1 MRWSNLFIPTTRD
14 VPAGAEAASHK
25 LLLRAGYIRQIT
37 AGVYAL
43 LPLAQR
49 VRLKVI
55 NIIRAEMNLI
65 GGQEFVLS
73 ALQPADLWRESG
85 RYDSIDEIMFRLS
98 DRKKSELVLGLT
110 HEESFTSIARASLN
124 SYRQL
129 PQIWYQIQT
138 KFRDE
143 ARPKSGLLR
152 VREFTMK
159 DSYSFDVSEAGL
171 DVSFQLHYKA
181 YCNIFSR
188 CGLNYMAVE
197 ASSGAMGGSQS
208 TEFMVRT
215 DAGEDL
221 VAVCGQCGY
230 SANMEKATSRITEVE
245 SQESVEELKRFDS
258 PGIRTVNELA
268 NFTEGA
274 GGENQIK
281 SLVYAGSEGLVL
293 ALVRGDHELNVSKL
307 EGTLKQ
313 SNLRPATA
321 KEIEDAMGAL
331 PGSLGGV
338 GIKSGAGNKIR
349 TIVADESIKGRTNMF
364 TGANVNDMHY
374 RNVSVERDI
383 AVDTWSD
390 IRAVAS
396 GESCKSCEGG
406 TLAIVKTL
414 EIGHIFKLGTRY
426 SETMGAHVL
435 VEDGSR
441 VPVIMGS
448 YGIGVERLMAAVAE
462 SSHDD
467 SGIIWP
473 AAIAPFQVVITP
485 VNNQDAELKEHS
497 ESLYEQLQAAEVDV
511 LLDDRDERAGVKF
524 NDAEL
529 VGIPYRITVGKKIKS
544 GMVELFTRATKT
556 TEEIAVTAVVD
567 ELVGRLK
574 KLLNK

>member
-1 MRWSNLFIPTTRD
+1 MRWSKIFIPTTRD
-14 VPAGAEAASHK
+14 EPAGAEAASHR

-37 AGVYAL
+37 AGVYGL

-55 NIIRAEMNLI
+55 NIIRSEMDQI

-85 RYDSIDEIMFRLS
+85 RYDSIDDIMFRLA

-110 HEESFTSIARASLN
+110 HEESFTAIARASLN

-221 VAVCGQCGY
+221 VAVCTNCGY
-230 SANMEKATSRITEVE
+230 SANLEKATSRITEVE
-245 SQESVEELKRFDS
+245 TSTSSAELERFDS

-268 NFTEGA
+268 AFTAGA

-281 SLVYAGSEGLVL
+281 SLVYAGAEGLVL
-293 ALVRGDHELNVSKL
+293 ALVRGDHDLNVSKL

-313 SNLRPATA
+313 SNLRAATA
-321 KEIEDAMGAL
+321 PEIEDAMGAL

-338 GIKSGAGNKIR
+338 GVKAGPANRIKL
-349 TIVADESIKGRTNMF
+349 IVADESIKGRTNMF
-364 TGANVNDMHY
+364 TGANCNDMHY
-374 RNVSVERDI
+374 RNVSIERDI
-383 AVDTWSD
+383 TVDTWAD
-390 IRAVAS
+390 IRAVAA
-396 GESCKSCEGG
+396 GERCKSCDDGK
-406 TLAIVKTL
+406 LDLVKTL

-426 SETMGAHVL
+426 SESMGANVL
-435 VEDGSR
+435 LEDGSR
-441 VPVIMGS
+441 IPIIMGS

-462 SSHDD
+462 SSHDS

-473 AAIAPFQVVITP
+473 PSIAPFHVVITP

-497 ESLYEQLQAAEVDV
+497 ENLYAQLQAAGVDV
-511 LLDDRDERAGVKF
+511 ILDDRDDRAGVKF

-544 GMVELFTRATKT
+544 GMVELFTRATKS
-556 TEEIAVTAVVD
+556 TEEIAVTAVCD
-567 ELVGRLK
+567 ELAVRLK
-574 KLLNK
+574 EWL